1 MKKTKLVSLVTL
13 IAAII
18 LQIFTFCRDT
28 HNSYEFGF
36 AIGISAEY
44 KTGNIIFTLINY
56 MIPLI
61 FILFFTSGS
70 MQNLIQGYG
79 KVLLVRNYSRTKLI
93 VKQLFKNLLT
103 LLIIVLFQCAAI
115 LYFNQFLKSVKSGI
129 LKSLIMYFV
138 IMSAIIMLQCLL
150 EFYLQSQIVNAV
162 LFIFSFVSYCI
173 VQVMGNIAVLGN
185 VAVLKIILFPSLM
198 FGMQNG
204 ALSGENIYYLFLCIG
219 IILNTVLAVLCIRKF
234 KKTDI
239 F

>member
-44 KTGNIIFTLINY
+44 RIGNIIFTLINY
-56 MIPLI
+56 MIPLA

-79 KVLLVRNYSRTKLI
+79 KILLVRNYSRIKLI
-93 VKQLFKNLLT
+93 AKQILKNVLT
-103 LLIIVLFQCAAI
+103 LLIIVLFQCVAI
-115 LYFNQFLKSVKSGI
+115 LYFNQFLKIVKSGI

-150 EFYLQSQIVNAV
+150 EFYIPSHTVNAV
-162 LFIFSFVSYCI
+162 LFIYSFASYCI
-173 VQVMGNIAVLGN
+173 VQMTGNI
-185 VAVLKIILFPSLM
+185 AVLKIILFPSLM

-204 ALSGENIYYLFLCIG
+204 ALIGENIYYLYLCIG
-219 IILNTVLAVLCIRKF
+219 VVLNIIFALLCMRKF
-234 KKTDI
+234 RKTDI

>member
-36 AIGISAEY
+36 AIGLSAEY
-44 KTGNIIFTLINY
+44 RTGNIIFTLINY

-61 FILFFTSGS
+61 FTLFFTSGS

-79 KVLLVRNYSRTKLI
+79 KVLLMRNYSRTKLI

-103 LLIIVLFQCAAI
+103 LLIIVLFQCVAI

-138 IMSAIIMLQCLL
+138 ILSAIVILQCLL
-150 EFYLQSQIVNAV
+150 EFYIPSHNVNAV
-162 LFIFSFVSYCI
+162 LFIYSLVSCCV
-173 VQVMGNIAVLGN
+173 VQMTDNI
-185 VAVLKIILFPSLM
+185 AVLKIILFPSLM

-204 ALSGENIYYLFLCIG
+204 ALSGENTYYLYLCIG
-219 IILNTVLAVLCIRKF
+219 VILNIVLAVLCTRKF
-234 KKTDI
+234 KKADI

>member
-13 IAAII
+13 IAVII

-44 KTGNIIFTLINY
+44 RTGNVALTLINY

-70 MQNLIQGYG
+70 MQDLIQGYG
-79 KVLLVRNYSRTKLI
+79 KVLLVRNYSRTKLV

-103 LLIIVLFQCAAI
+103 LLIVVLFQCGAI
-115 LYFNQFLKSVKSGI
+115 LYFNQFLKSVKNGI
-129 LKSLIMYFV
+129 LESLIMYFV
-138 IMSAIIMLQCLL
+138 ILSAIIILQCLL

-162 LFIFSFVSYCI
+162 LFAYSFVSYCV
-173 VQVMGNIAVLGN
+173 VQVVGNIPVFGN
-185 VAVLKIILFPSLM
+185 IPVLKIILFPSLM

-204 ALSGENIYYLFLCIG
+204 AVSGENIYYLYLCIG
-219 IILNTVLAVLCIRKF
+219 VILNAVLAVLCIRKF

>member
-1 MKKTKLVSLVTL
+1 MKKTKLVSLVTMI
-13 IAAII
+13 IAVI
-18 LQIFTFCRDT
+18 LQIVTFLNDAN
-28 HNSYEFGF
+28 NSYEFGF
-36 AIGISAEY
+36 AIGLSAEY
-44 KTGNIIFTLINY
+44 RTSNIVFSLINY

-79 KVLLVRNYSRTKLI
+79 KILLVRNYSRTKLI

-129 LKSLIMYFV
+129 LKSLMMYFV
-138 IMSAIIMLQCLL
+138 ILSAIIILQCLL
-150 EFYLQSQIVNAV
+150 EFYIPSHTVNAV
-162 LFIFSFVSYCI
+162 LFIYSFVSYCI
-173 VQVMGNIAVLGN
+173 VQMTGNI
-185 VAVLKIILFPSLM
+185 AVLKIILFPSLM

-204 ALSGENIYYLFLCIG
+204 ALSGENIYYLYLCIG
-219 IILNTVLAVLCIRKF
+219 VILNIILALMCTRKF

>member
-13 IAAII
+13 ISAII

-28 HNSYEFGF
+28 YSSYEFGF

-79 KVLLVRNYSRTKLI
+79 KVLLVRNYSRTKLG
-93 VKQLFKNLLT
+93 VKQLFKNLIT
-103 LLIIVLFQCAAI
+103 LLIIVLFQCSAI
-115 LYFNQFLKSVKSGI
+115 LYFNRFLKNVKNGI
-129 LKSLIMYFV
+129 LESLIMYFV
-138 IMSAIIMLQCLL
+138 ILSAIIMLQCLL
-150 EFYLQSQIVNAV
+150 EFYIPSHTVNTV
-162 LFIFSFVSYCI
+162 LFIYSLVSYWI
-173 VQVMGNIAVLGN
+173 VQVTGNIS
-185 VAVLKIILFPSLM
+185 VLKIILFPSLM

>member
-13 IAAII
+13 IVAII

-138 IMSAIIMLQCLL
+138 ILSAIIMLQCLL
-150 EFYLQSQIVNAV
+150 ELYIPSHTVNAV
-162 LFIFSFVSYCI
+162 LFIYSLVSYWI
-173 VQVMGNIAVLGN
+173 VQVTGNIS
-185 VAVLKIILFPSLM
+185 VLKIILFPSLM

>member
-28 HNSYEFGF
+28 YSSYEFGF

-44 KTGNIIFTLINY
+44 RSGNVVLTLINY

-103 LLIIVLFQCAAI
+103 LMIIVLFQCAAI

-150 EFYLQSQIVNAV
+150 EFYIPSHTVNAV
-162 LFIFSFVSYCI
+162 LFIYSLVSYWI
-173 VQVMGNIAVLGN
+173 VQVTGNIS
-185 VAVLKIILFPSLM
+185 VLKIILFPSLM

-204 ALSGENIYYLFLCIG
+204 ALSGENIYYLYLCIG